1 MSLGYIRVVVVVVLA
16 VTGCRSNGGSNSEV
30 LPIPTVTST
39 TQTPTTSAAPATSAG
54 GFSNIL
60 IEIFPFENIPL
71 QVGDCYDIDFYAEPI
86 ECESLHDGQVISTS
100 AVLNSSLIE
109 SIDEDSWFEAI
120 DIACVDEFESF
131 LKTGYDYGS
140 GQYVID
146 AIIKSVNP
154 LTIYCTVVSSDG
166 EKWIGSAEVVI
177 GSYDNVE
184 FGDCFD
190 PPTKTDDALV
200 IPCSRP
206 HYAEM
211 FLVDATIGIEDVY
224 APYPTD
230 EEWDEITDQICLS
243 PFKKYTGKSIDDV
256 DYSMA
261 LIFPLEYDWEQ
272 IDSRVVSCAIT
283 SGTGAKWVGSKRK

>member
-1 MSLGYIRVVVVVVLA
+1 MRSSRFLIVVVLA
-16 VTGCRSNGGSNSEV
+16 MTGCSANGGSNGED
-30 LPIPTVTST
+30 LPIPTI
-39 TQTPTTSAAPATSAG
+39 PPTSAAPTTTSGPTTSIA
-54 GFSNIL
+54 GFSGIL
-60 IEIFPFENIPL
+60 VEIFPFENTAL
-71 QVGDCYDIDFYAEPI
+71 RVGDCYNIDLNAEPI
-86 ECESLHDGQVISTS
+86 ECDSLHDGQVISTN
-100 AVLNSSLIE
+100 AVLSSSLIE
-109 SIDEDSWFEAI
+109 SNDEDAWFEAI
-120 DIACVDEFESF
+120 DTACVDEFESF
-131 LKTGYDYGS
+131 LDIGYDYGND
-140 GQYVID
+140 QYVID
-146 AIIKSVNP
+146 AIIKSINP

-211 FLVDATIGIEDVY
+211 FLVDTKIGSNDIY

-230 EEWDEITDQICLS
+230 DEWDEITDRICLG

-261 LIFPLEYDWEQ
+261 LIFPLEYDWEE
-272 IDSRVVSCAIT
+272 IANRNVSCAIT

>member
-1 MSLGYIRVVVVVVLA
+1 MRYSRVVFVVFLA
-16 VTGCRSNGGSNSEV
+16 MTGCRSNGESNSED
-30 LPIPTVTST
+30 LTAPIVTST
-39 TQTPTTSAAPATSAG
+39 TQTPTTSVAPTTSAL
-54 GFSNIL
+54 SVSDIL
-60 IEIFPFENIPL
+60 VDIFPFESTAL
-71 QVGDCYDIDFYAEPI
+71 QVGNCYDIDFYAEPI

-100 AVLNSSLIE
+100 AVLSSSLIE
-109 SIDEDSWFEAI
+109 SNDDDSWFEAI

-140 GQYVID
+140 DQFVID

-166 EKWIGSAEVVI
+166 KKWIGSAEVVI

-211 FLVDATIGIEDVY
+211 FLVDATIGIDDAD

-230 EEWDEITDQICLS
+230 DEWDEITDQICLS

-256 DYSMA
+256 DYSIA

-283 SGTGAKWVGSKRK
+283 SGTGEKWVGSKRK

>member
-1 MSLGYIRVVVVVVLA
+1 VRFSKYLVVVVLA
-16 VTGCRSNGGSNSEV
+16 MTGCRSDGGSNSED
-30 LPIPTVTST
+30 LPIVTVPPTTEAPTTSVA
-39 TQTPTTSAAPATSAG
+39 PTTSAVDLL
-54 GFSNIL
+54 NIL
-60 IEIFPFENIPL
+60 VEIFPFENAVL
-71 QVGDCYDIDFYAEPI
+71 QVGDCYDIDFDAEPV
-86 ECESLHDGQVISTS
+86 ECESPHDGQVISTS
-100 AVLNSSLIE
+100 AVLSSSLIQ
-109 SIDEDSWFEAI
+109 SIDEDAWFEAI

-131 LKTGYDYGS
+131 LKTGYDYGT

-146 AIIKSVNP
+146 AIIKSADP

-211 FLVDATIGIEDVY
+211 FLVDAKIGLDDVY
-224 APYPTD
+224 ATYPTD
-230 EEWDEITDQICLS
+230 DEWDEITDRICLN
-243 PFKKYTGKSIDDV
+243 PFKRYTGKSIDDV
-256 DYSMA
+256 NYSIA
-261 LIFPLEYDWEQ
+261 LIFPLEYDWAQ
-272 IDSRVVSCAIT
+272 IENRVVSCAIT

>member
-16 VTGCRSNGGSNSEV
+16 LTGCRSNGGSNSEV
-30 LPIPTVTST
+30 LSIPTVTST
-39 TQTPTTSAAPATSAG
+39 TQTPTTSVAPASSDG

-140 GQYVID
+140 DQFVID

-154 LTIYCTVVSSDG
+154 SLFI
-166 EKWIGSAEVVI
+166 
-177 GSYDNVE
+177 
-184 FGDCFD
+184 
-190 PPTKTDDALV
+190 
-200 IPCSRP
+200 
-206 HYAEM
+206 
-211 FLVDATIGIEDVY
+211 
-224 APYPTD
+224 APWY
-230 EEWDEITDQICLS
+230 LA
-243 PFKKYTGKSIDDV
+243 
-256 DYSMA
+256 MA
-261 LIFPLEYDWEQ
+261 
-272 IDSRVVSCAIT
+272 R
-283 SGTGAKWVGSKRK
+283 SG